1 MSKRASEMSQNEQMN
16 LQNEIYLIVN
26 ILHFLQPFVPP
37 SWEQQPTKTPF
48 QVTQRMSRCF
58 VGSSSAVSACFPSW
72 AQRRIRLLAAR
83 RVWCGLKRGAAR
95 FMAGQPNPAQVWE
108 KYVREGWLI
117 GQPLFL
123 AIESRVW
130 PF

>member
-1 MSKRASEMSQNEQMN
+1 MSQNEQMN

-37 SWEQQPTKTPF
+37 SWEQQPTTTPF

-83 RVWCGLKRGAAR
+83 RVWCGLKRGAAIY
-95 FMAGQPNPAQVWE
+95 GWSTTPPP
-108 KYVREGWLI
+108 YVRPSPAGL
-117 GQPLFL
+117 GKV
-123 AIESRVW
+123 R
-130 PF
+130 